1 MKPNSPVHTL
11 TTLLACSLVAC
22 SPQPDSL
29 AANAHVALIGPRGG
43 EIQGPNGSVLSVP
56 AGVFPAPTPVAIVL
70 PPVGS
75 TPALP
80 AHMSAVGATYDVL
93 PHETQFA
100 SFATVSIPFDPNQ
113 VPTALA
119 PLLLRA
125 SDGPNAEWQPVTAA
139 QAISGARMQAPLRS
153 AGAFVVVVP
162 SIPPTQGD

>member
-1 MKPNSPVHTL
+1 MKPNSPAHTL
-11 TTLLACSLVAC
+11 TALLACSLAAC
-22 SPQPDSL
+22 SPQPDTQT
-29 AANAHVALIGPRGG
+29 ANIQVALIGPRGG
-43 EIQGPNGSVLSVP
+43 AIQGPNGSELLVP
-56 AGVFPAPTPVAIVL
+56 AGAFPTPTPVAIVL

-80 AHMSAVGATYDVL
+80 AYMTAVGATYDVL

-125 SDGPNAEWQPVTAA
+125 SGGPDAEWRSVTAA